1 MPTVDELL
9 RHPSTRGLTLVAGP
23 WDARPAGSVAIVDA
37 VGDLQRVR
45 EGAVA
50 LLTPSASSGTLGY
63 QLDVALAAAGERRL
77 AALAIYGAATTS
89 VTAIRLADRT
99 RVALLTI
106 DSSVDLT
113 DLAFGLARLI
123 RADPGGVM
131 NRALDA
137 MRAVAAAEPDGTEAV
152 LEAAIAA
159 VGSSFALRAR
169 AMSGPPTRVAVPI
182 VSDGRPDGWV
192 VGDRDDHA
200 AVLTAHLVAGAVG
213 RIRTLAVKAARRP
226 AQARAEALA
235 GVLTARPGAAV
246 GRAAERARDV
256 GVPLDGELA
265 VARIELQSEPG
276 RDLVTRRAMDEELDD
291 LVLAVAESA
300 GVEGEWHRTRADDAL
315 LLVHVIP
322 PTHSRPPSS
331 VELPVGRVLSAA
343 RDAFPSATFYCG
355 VGAHHHGP
363 TGLRESAVQAATAA
377 AAARGWGRPGTP
389 VHVDSVGLPPLM
401 VDWLGTP
408 AAQASVQRVLAPLIA
423 AGGARADTAIQTL
436 SVYLDERGSLARAGE
451 RLHLHKNAVAY
462 RMKRIREQ
470 LVGLD
475 LDDPDRRLELQLAC
489 RAWLLSRSR

>member
-23 WDARPAGSVAIVDA
+23 WDARRVGSVAIVDA
-37 VGDLQRVR
+37 VSDLQRTR

-63 QLDVALAAAGERRL
+63 QLDVALATAGERRL

-131 NRALDA
+131 NRTLDA

-152 LEAAIAA
+152 LEAAVAA
-159 VGSSFALRAR
+159 VGTSFVLRPRLGA
-169 AMSGPPTRVAVPI
+169 GGTPPTGVAVPI

-192 VGDRDDHA
+192 VGERDDHA
-200 AVLTAHLVAGAVG
+200 ATLTAHLVAGAVG
-213 RIRTLAVKAARRP
+213 RIRTLALKEARRP
-226 AQARAEALA
+226 AQARADALA
-235 GVLTARPGAAV
+235 TLLTARPAGI
-246 GRAAERARDV
+246 GRAVERARDV
-256 GVPLDGELA
+256 GVRLDGELA
-265 VARIELQSEPG
+265 VARIELQSEPD
-276 RDLVTRRAMDEELDD
+276 RDLITRRAMDEELDD
-291 LVLAVAESA
+291 LVLAVAEA
-300 GVEGEWHRTRADDAL
+300 ANVEGEWHRTRVDDAL
-315 LLVHVIP
+315 LVIHAGP
-322 PTHSRPPSS
+322 PT
-331 VELPVGRVLSAA
+331 VTLPVARVLSAA
-343 RDAFPSATFYCG
+343 RDAFPSATFFCG
-355 VGAHHHGP
+355 VGAHGHGAP
-363 TGLRESAVQAATAA
+363 GLRESATQASTAA

-389 VHVDSVGLPPLM
+389 VHIDAVGLPPLM

-408 AAQASVQRVLAPLIA
+408 AAQDAMSRLLGPLIA
-423 AGGARADTAIQTL
+423 QGGGRADTAIRTL
-436 SVYLDERGSLARAGE
+436 QVYLDERGSLVRAGE
-451 RLHLHKNAVAY
+451 RLHLHKNAVSY
-462 RMKRIREQ
+462 RMKRIRAALAE
-470 LVGLD
+470 VD